1 MAKTKYV
8 FSDDHS
14 KSYENI
20 GISESRHD
28 EMFEIAKSVCMR
40 AMFFDESINTR
51 TRAIEL
57 FLNEAQ
63 PENLVEAFWFG
74 CVFMDVWTQTE
85 NIGKQISKMIET

>member
-1 MAKTKYV
+1 MEKKKYV

-14 KSYENI
+14 KSCENL

-28 EMFEIAKSVCMR
+28 EMFEIAKDVCMR
-40 AMFFDESINTR
+40 AMFFDKNINTR
-51 TRAIEL
+51 TKAIEL

-63 PENLVEAFWFG
+63 PESIVEAFWFG

-85 NIGKQISKMIET
+85 KIGKRISEMIET